1 MIEELPFDARADRS
15 YISADGPDRISLYS
29 PSIFYSSVAQTA
41 TRERK
46 KGSRVTQKIERTQ
59 TQKNPSGIITLS
71 VTSCSISASAV
82 SAFIQD
88 ELQFRESIIV
98 RQRNCSREINNFR
111 QTDIYYHFCKNKIK
125 YVFTYKIYMYC
136 F

>member
-1 MIEELPFDARADRS
+1 MIEELLFDACVDRS

-46 KGSRVTQKIERTQ
+46 KGFRVAQKIERTQ

-71 VTSCSISASAV
+71 VTSCSISAFAV
-82 SAFIQD
+82 STFIQD
-88 ELQFRESIIV
+88 ELQFREHNVIV
-98 RQRNCSREINNFR
+98 LENNFR
-111 QTDIYYHFCKNKIK
+111 QTDIYYIITFVKIK
-125 YVFTYKIYMYC
+125 
-136 F
+136 